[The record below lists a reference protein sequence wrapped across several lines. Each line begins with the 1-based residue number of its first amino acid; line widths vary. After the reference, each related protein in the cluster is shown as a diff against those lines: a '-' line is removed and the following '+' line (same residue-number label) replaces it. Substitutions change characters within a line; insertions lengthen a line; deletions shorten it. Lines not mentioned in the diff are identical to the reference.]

1 MCAICC
7 LSLAFSISLVVATV
21 ALTLGGAGWVVTW
34 TRLDVSVQLSSPRWG
49 AGRTLSIY
57 SALSSGGIGPAAG
70 WGGGRKLFARPSVT
84 NITAADCNSSMS
96 PPN

>member
-57 SALSSGGIGPAAG
+57 SALSSGGIAAG
-70 WGGGRKLFARPSVT
+70 SWLGGWPKIIR
-84 NITAADCNSSMS
+84 S
-96 PPN
+96 P